1 MATFIR
7 LLYNGVGGIYNIL
20 ILKRKEKY
28 MNNTVVEKLILSM
41 QNIMKTQ
48 ESTQEFMQ
56 TMINAN
62 KFLSDKV
69 ITLEA
74 KVAILMQEVSDADIS

>member
-1 MATFIR
+1 
-7 LLYNGVGGIYNIL
+7 
-20 ILKRKEKY
+20 
-28 MNNTVVEKLILSM
+28 MNNTIVEKLILSM

>member
-1 MATFIR
+1 
-7 LLYNGVGGIYNIL
+7 
-20 ILKRKEKY
+20 
-28 MNNTVVEKLILSM
+28 MNNTIVEKLILSM

-56 TMINAN
+56 TMINSN
-62 KFLSDKV
+62 KFLSEKV

>member
-1 MATFIR
+1 
-7 LLYNGVGGIYNIL
+7 
-20 ILKRKEKY
+20 

>member
-7 LLYNGVGGIYNIL
+7 LRYNGISGIYNIL

-28 MNNTVVEKLILSM
+28 MNNTIVEKLILSM